1 MVNVMAEADQ
11 IKILFMDGSWVN
23 FNKPPNFDLI
33 QFTHGARSLGMIITP
48 QFYVPMQFVKLI
60 MDMSAAH
67 VVEFGTTGTPIP
79 TVPGTETRQ

>member
-1 MVNVMAEADQ
+1 
-11 IKILFMDGSWVN
+11 
-23 FNKPPNFDLI
+23 
-33 QFTHGARSLGMIITP
+33 MIITP